1 MSARFRFG
9 QGFKLFNSMMD
20 NRYRLRVGAVVF
32 YKRVFECVFV
42 DYGMRGVSR
51 KRPEEN
57 AKGQAHEDGRKA
69 GIVFA
74 HKSARDAFLRDYAVQ
89 GNNGGGETICFFDKK
104 TQQDR
109 GRDTAVE
116 GQLLL
121 NMNDIGAE
129 IFQFPDY
136 LSSEPRL
143 AVKTAHN
150 LNSAII
156 VSFRRAGGCG
166 VLRQH
171 NKRIVCVFRESLR
184 EIFCIARDAAHLD
197 VPDARF
203 GIEGYIHDA
212 HSERYLSACV
222 KWSNF
227 IEMKKRE
234 DCMHTYGIIVIGGG
248 HAGLEAAAAAARILQ
263 QEEADARVALITP
276 DSKALGRMSCNPAV
290 GGTAKGHLVR
300 EIDALG
306 GMIGY
311 VCDRVALQMRTLN
324 LSKGAAVHATRAQA
338 DRLRYEQEASRCMA
352 ALPGLEIIED
362 RAETILADGD
372 PAERLSVRGV
382 RLASGRELESRFV
395 IVATGTFLNG
405 VLYNGLKTR
414 VGGRY
419 GEAASTGI
427 SESLRAL
434 GLTVSRLATS
444 TPPRLVR
451 ASVDLDALETQYGD
465 PATRPFSRRT
475 PRAEFPYLPQL
486 PCFIAWT
493 NPATHRIIRDALD
506 RAPQYTGDITGPS
519 PKYCPAIE
527 DKIVRFPERERH
539 QLFLEPEGAE
549 SDLIYVNGF
558 PTALPEEVQEAA
570 LLTVR
575 GLENIR
581 VARFGYGIEYDFV
594 PANQLAHSLETKRV
608 RGLYLA
614 GQINGT
620 SGYEE
625 AASQGI
631 MAGINAARAY
641 RGQEPV
647 ILGRHEAYIGVL
659 IDDLI
664 SKAPLEP
671 YRMFTSRAEFRLLL
685 REDTVDRRLL
695 RYGHAIGLISGAE
708 WEEEIAFEKRLAA
721 AIEALR
727 RAHLT
732 PEKAN
737 IHLRNAGLPETA
749 QPLSLAR
756 LALRENLPLG
766 DLLRDIDPARWPALQ
781 PEECDARVREAAL
794 IELRYEGY
802 IAREREDAAR
812 FLKMEEKRIP
822 EGIAYSSMRALS
834 AEAREVL
841 DRIRPRTLGQAARLA
856 GVRAADLSILMLSMR
871 APRHERKA
879 Q

>member
-1 MSARFRFG
+1 M
-9 QGFKLFNSMMD
+9 Q
-20 NRYRLRVGAVVF
+20 
-32 YKRVFECVFV
+32 
-42 DYGMRGVSR
+42 
-51 KRPEEN
+51 
-57 AKGQAHEDGRKA
+57 
-69 GIVFA
+69 
-74 HKSARDAFLRDYAVQ
+74 
-89 GNNGGGETICFFDKK
+89 
-104 TQQDR
+104 
-109 GRDTAVE
+109 
-116 GQLLL
+116 
-121 NMNDIGAE
+121 
-129 IFQFPDY
+129 
-136 LSSEPRL
+136 
-143 AVKTAHN
+143 
-150 LNSAII
+150 
-156 VSFRRAGGCG
+156 
-166 VLRQH
+166 
-171 NKRIVCVFRESLR
+171 
-184 EIFCIARDAAHLD
+184 
-197 VPDARF
+197 
-203 GIEGYIHDA
+203 
-212 HSERYLSACV
+212 
-222 KWSNF
+222 
-227 IEMKKRE
+227 
-234 DCMHTYGIIVIGGG
+234 TYGVIVIGGG
-248 HAGLEAAAAAARILQ
+248 HAGIEAASAAARILRCGD
-263 QEEADARVALITP
+263 ANARVALITP
-276 DSKALGRMSCNPAV
+276 DSRALGRMSCNPAI

-306 GMIGY
+306 GIMGFL
-311 VCDRVALQMRTLN
+311 CDRVSLQMRTLN

-338 DRLRYEQEASRCMA
+338 DRALYEQEASHFMV
-352 ALPGLEIIED
+352 ALPGLDVIED

-372 PAERLSVRGV
+372 PSARLSARGV
-382 RLASGRELESRFV
+382 RLASGMELESRFV

-414 VGGRY
+414 AGGRY
-419 GEAASTGI
+419 GEAASVGI

-434 GLTVSRLATS
+434 GVTVSRLATS
-444 TPPRLVR
+444 TPPRLYR
-451 ASVDLDALETQYGD
+451 ASVDLDVLEAQDGD
-465 PATRPFSRRT
+465 PLTRPFSRRT

-493 NPATHRIIRDALD
+493 NPNTHTIIRDALD

-527 DKIVRFPERERH
+527 DKIVRFSERERH

-570 LLTVR
+570 LKTVR

-581 VARFGYGIEYDFV
+581 VARYGYGIEYDFV
-594 PANQLAHSLETKRV
+594 PASQLAHSLETKRI

-631 MAGINAARAY
+631 MAGVNAARAY
-641 RGQEPV
+641 HGQEPI

-685 REDTVDRRLL
+685 REDTTDRRLL
-695 RYGHAIGLISGAE
+695 RYGHEIGLVSDAE
-708 WEEEIAFEKRLAA
+708 WEEEIVFEERLAA
-721 AIEALR
+721 ALDALR
-727 RAHLT
+727 RIHIA

-737 IHLRNAGLPETA
+737 IHLRKLNLPEAAHPVLLA
-749 QPLSLAR
+749 Q
-756 LALRENLPLG
+756 LALRANLPLG
-766 DLLRDIDPARWPALQ
+766 DLLQDIDPARWPALR
-781 PEECDARVREAAL
+781 PEVCDNRVLEAAR

-812 FLKMEEKRIP
+812 FLKMEEKHIP
-822 EGIAYSSMRALS
+822 EGIVYSAMRSLS

-841 DRIRPRTLGQAARLA
+841 EKIRPRTLGQAARLA

-871 APRHERKA
+871 ARDGHPAPREACK
-879 Q
+879 